1 MFQALN
7 MRKLFFVLSLF
18 FGLIVQAQETLPV
31 YSDYLSDNIYLVH
44 PAAAGIGSCAKL
56 RITQRQQWT
65 NNSDSPSLQT
75 LSFHTKVGE
84 KTGLGLQF
92 YNDRNGFHSQ
102 TGFEGTYAYH
112 VSLGNNFKVF
122 NQLSFALSV
131 AFVENSID
139 ERTFNTDDPVI
150 SGIIRNSNYFNA
162 NFGMAY
168 HYKGL
173 SSYFTAKN
181 ILLSDRTLLNP
192 DFESFNIRRY
202 IGSVGYYFFQ
212 EKSWQLEPSVLYQF
226 IEKTKE
232 SFMDFNFKAYKKLE
246 GDNLLWVALSYRKS
260 FDKNAIQTFQQ
271 YTPIV
276 GLNFGPYMVSYT
288 YTQQIGN
295 IVFDNGGYHQFTVGI
310 NLWCRTPRAAACP
323 NINYLY

>member
-1 MFQALN
+1 

-84 KTGLGLQF
+84 KTGLGFQF

-112 VSLGNNFKVF
+112 VPLGNNYKVF

-139 ERTFNTDDPVI
+139 ERSFNTDDPVI

-181 ILLSDRTLLNP
+181 ILLSDRALLNP

-212 EKSWQLEPSVLYQF
+212 DKSWQLEPSVLYQF

>member
-1 MFQALN
+1 MK
-7 MRKLFFVLSLF
+7 KLFVLFLCIGF
-18 FGLIVQAQETLPV
+18 YVQAQETLPV
-31 YSDYLSDNIYLVH
+31 YFDYLSDNIYLVH

-75 LSFHTKVGE
+75 LSFHSKVGE
-84 KTGLGLQF
+84 KTGLGFSF
-92 YNDRNGFHSQ
+92 YNDRNGFSSQ

-112 VSLGNNFKVF
+112 VPLGNNFQVF

-131 AFVENSID
+131 VSVENSID
-139 ERTFNTDDPVI
+139 ERTFNTNDPAI

-168 HYKGL
+168 HYKGM
-173 SSYFTAKN
+173 SSYFTIKN
-181 ILLSDRTLLNP
+181 LLLSDRKLLNS
-192 DFESFNIRRY
+192 DFESLNIRRY

-232 SFMDFNFKAYKKLE
+232 SFADFNFKAYKKLE
-246 GDNLLWVALSYRKS
+246 GNNLLWFVLSYRKS
-260 FDKNAIQTFQQ
+260 FDKNAIQTYQQ
-271 YTPIV
+271 ITPVV
-276 GLNFGPYMVSYT
+276 GLNFGPFMVSYT
-288 YTQQIGN
+288 YTQQIGD
-295 IVFDNGGYHQFTVGI
+295 IVFENTGFHQFTLGI

>member
-1 MFQALN
+1 MK
-7 MRKLFFVLSLF
+7 KLFLISFLF
-18 FGLIVQAQETLPV
+18 FGLFVHSQETLPV

-75 LSFHTKVGE
+75 LSFHSKVGE
-84 KTGLGLQF
+84 KTGLGFQF
-92 YNDRNGFHSQ
+92 FNDRNGFHSQ

-112 VSLGNNFKVF
+112 VPLGNNYKVF

-139 ERTFNTDDPVI
+139 ERSFNTNDPVI

-181 ILLSDRTLLNP
+181 ILLSDRALLNP

-212 EKSWQLEPSVLYQF
+212 DKSWQLEPSVLYQF

-246 GDNLLWVALSYRKS
+246 GDNLLWMVMSYRKS
-260 FDKNAIQTFQQ
+260 FDKNAIQTYQQ
-271 YTPIV
+271 ITPII

-295 IVFDNGGYHQFTVGI
+295 IVFDNGGYHQFTVGM